1 MSSITPLHEHRQDPK
16 FDTRWY
22 YNPVQLA
29 EAGFFPIPLCWPNN
43 AGVCGCPKKH
53 QDPKE
58 VGKAPLLPG
67 GYQHLRPTP
76 QMVARWR
83 SRWPRANWGLLLE
96 PSGLLVIDGDGPE
109 GIAEAQE
116 RGLPPTLTV
125 ARGERRHWY
134 YRRPEDAPAARRTKA
149 GESRQLDILAAG
161 YVVGPGSLHRS
172 GERYMVVEPLP
183 IAPAPAW
190 AVGLLR
196 VKPTPA
202 AVGPLPILPP
212 PGYLNLSPRLQ
223 AVLRHGPDGDPG
235 RYASRSEALYA
246 VIVAAVAAGHS
257 DAEILAALL
266 SQAWVRDMRR
276 HPERWIPPQIA
287 KARATTTVRR
297 PVRVAKV
304 VTVGP

>member
-116 RGLPPTLTV
+116 RDCPNVDGGPGRAAPLVLPAT
-125 ARGERRHWY
+125 R
-134 YRRPEDAPAARRTKA
+134 RRPGRTPHKA
-149 GESRQLDILAAG
+149 GESRQLT
-161 YVVGPGSLHRS
+161 SWR
-172 GERYMVVEPLP
+172 
-183 IAPAPAW
+183 
-190 AVGLLR
+190 
-196 VKPTPA
+196 
-202 AVGPLPILPP
+202 
-212 PGYLNLSPRLQ
+212 
-223 AVLRHGPDGDPG
+223 
-235 RYASRSEALYA
+235 
-246 VIVAAVAAGHS
+246 
-257 DAEILAALL
+257 
-266 SQAWVRDMRR
+266 
-276 HPERWIPPQIA
+276 
-287 KARATTTVRR
+287 RAT
-297 PVRVAKV
+297 
-304 VTVGP
+304 